1 MRTWDAV
8 MGYGRLNFSRRLL
21 IHSVKRFQWRKIA
34 SISRKGN
41 SMETLPSI
49 VSEARALKIADNP
62 AYEKASGML
71 RAIKQTLAAIQIF
84 PSPSKIGDQ

>member
-1 MRTWDAV
+1 
-8 MGYGRLNFSRRLL
+8 
-21 IHSVKRFQWRKIA
+21 
-34 SISRKGN
+34 
-41 SMETLPSI
+41 METLPSI